1 MDTKEQKIERLL
13 SRGVEDVIEKDH
25 LRAALLSGKK
35 LRVKLGI
42 DPTSPDLHLGHAVIL
57 RKLREF
63 QDLGHKAVLII
74 GDFTAQIG
82 DPSGRDKTRPP
93 LTEKEVKENM
103 KKYLAE
109 AGKIIDIK
117 KAEVKRNSSWLG
129 KFRGDGILKLFGMIS
144 LQQLIE
150 REDFQKRLAEHAS
163 IRMHELMYPLMQG
176 YDSVAI
182 KADVELGG
190 TDQLF
195 NILMGRTLMEKFDM
209 KPQDVMTMPLL
220 VGLDGVKK
228 MSKSVGNYI
237 GLSDKPEDMFGK
249 VMSVPDSLMEN
260 YFKLCTDLSEAEINE
275 LSHELQPKELKMKLG
290 AEIVRHYYGDKAA
303 VGASEAFDKLF
314 SKREFP
320 TDAPELKLKGKKI
333 SAVDLVVAS
342 GVAKSKSEV
351 RRLIEQG
358 GFEIDGE
365 KYTDPMQELVLRGG
379 EAIRIGKKHFFRVG
393 K

>member
-1 MDTKEQKIERLL
+1 
-13 SRGVEDVIEKDH
+13 
-25 LRAALLSGKK
+25 
-35 LRVKLGI
+35 
-42 DPTSPDLHLGHAVIL
+42 
-57 RKLREF
+57 
-63 QDLGHKAVLII
+63 
-74 GDFTAQIG
+74 
-82 DPSGRDKTRPP
+82 
-93 LTEKEVKENM
+93 
-103 KKYLAE
+103 
-109 AGKIIDIK
+109 
-117 KAEVKRNSSWLG
+117 
-129 KFRGDGILKLFGMIS
+129 
-144 LQQLIE
+144 
-150 REDFQKRLAEHAS
+150 
-163 IRMHELMYPLMQG
+163 
-176 YDSVAI
+176 
-182 KADVELGG
+182 
-190 TDQLF
+190 
-195 NILMGRTLMEKFDM
+195 
-209 KPQDVMTMPLL
+209 
-220 VGLDGVKK
+220 
-228 MSKSVGNYI
+228 
-237 GLSDKPEDMFGK
+237 MFGK